1 MIRGRRRCVE
11 AVRRRVAQRSAPRPR
26 VGLAAVLHPKRPR
39 AGRYTCAV
47 STWTEIAT
55 ALFVY
60 VFVGWLFVL
69 AYLGYL
75 WFLQATDVTLDYSWT
90 REGDQYRPELELVNH
105 SRSKTYWVTKIA
117 YQSRADGLVW
127 FDARSLMGKVIE
139 PRSAYEF
146 HRIAPVRNC
155 SSIPDCLEMQIRVRL
170 QTGKDVMAASDQ
182 PGATG
187 LRALQKAALRLR
199 TFLEG

>member
-1 MIRGRRRCVE
+1 M
-11 AVRRRVAQRSAPRPR
+11 
-26 VGLAAVLHPKRPR
+26 
-39 AGRYTCAV
+39 